1 MRLSSPLKE
10 KLARFATRVV
20 TLLGLVA
27 ATVVPGIA
35 VTGSA
40 TLADAAAKAQYDHIF
55 VIVEENTEFSGAIG
69 NPLLPYF
76 NQLAS
81 KYGLATQYFGT
92 IHPSEGNYVGM
103 VGGNSYGITDDKP
116 YTVHTISQPSI
127 VDQLEGAGLTWKGY
141 FQSMPTPGY
150 TGTCYPTTGP
160 CLYASK
166 HNGFINFAHVQS
178 SSAELAL
185 MVPDTSLSTDLAN
198 GTVPNFA
205 FIVPDQCHDKH
216 GIGGTCVDPQ
226 LSTQTD
232 VYLQSTVTA
241 IFNSQAWQGGKSAIV
256 VVWDE
261 GNTALGCCD
270 ANPGGGQ
277 VATVVIQNANQ
288 TQLRDATPSNHY
300 SLVATLQAAF
310 NLGCTFNGAP
320 IGFTCDTA
328 NGVQPMA
335 FLFGLH

>member
-1 MRLSSPLKE
+1 MRFASPLKE
-10 KLARFATRVV
+10 IPARFATRVV
-20 TLLGLVA
+20 TLLTLVM
-27 ATVVPGIA
+27 ATVVPGFGLA
-35 VTGSA
+35 GSA
-40 TLADAAAKAQYDHIF
+40 TLADAKSKAQYDHIF

-69 NPLLPYF
+69 NPLLPFF

-81 KYGLATQYFGT
+81 TYGLATQYFGT

-116 YTVHTISQPSI
+116 YVTHTVNQPSI
-127 VDQLEGAGLTWKGY
+127 VDQLESAGLTWKGY
-141 FQSMPTPGY
+141 FQSMPTPGFL
-150 TGTCYPTTGP
+150 GTCFPTSP

-166 HNGFINFAHVQS
+166 HNGFLNFAHVQF
-178 SSAELAL
+178 SATEQAL
-185 MVPDTSLSTDLAN
+185 MVPDTNLSNDLAN

-232 VYLQSTVTA
+232 AYLQSTVTA
-241 IFNSQAWQGGKSAIV
+241 IMSSTAWQSGTSAIV

-261 GNTALGCCD
+261 GDTTLGCCD
-270 ANPGGGQ
+270 ANPGGGR
-277 VATVVIQNANQ
+277 VATVVVQNQNA
-288 TQLRDATPSNHY
+288 TKLSDATPFNHY

-310 NLGCTFNGAP
+310 NLGCTFNGTP
-320 IGFTCDTA
+320 VGFTCDTA
-328 NGVQPMA
+328 NGVQPMSI
-335 FLFGLH
+335 LFGLH

>member
-10 KLARFATRVV
+10 KVARFATRVV
-20 TLLGLVA
+20 TLGALVL
-27 ATVVPGIA
+27 ATVVPGLGLA
-35 VTGSA
+35 GSA
-40 TLADAAAKAQYDHIF
+40 TLADAKSKAQYDHIF
-55 VIVEENTEFSGAIG
+55 VIVEENTEYGTAIG

-81 KYGLATQYFGT
+81 TYGLATQYFGT

-103 VGGNSYGITDDKP
+103 VGGNSYGIRDDKP
-116 YTVHTISQPSI
+116 YFTHTINQPSI
-127 VDQLEGAGLTWKGY
+127 VDQLEAAGLTWKGY

-150 TGTCYPTTGP
+150 RGTCFPTSP

-166 HNGFINFAHVQS
+166 HNGFLNFAHVQLS
-178 SSAELAL
+178 LTEMAL
-185 MVPDTSLSTDLAN
+185 LVPDTNLSADLAT
-198 GTVPNFA
+198 GAVPNFA

-216 GIGGTCVDPQ
+216 GLGGTCVDPQ

-232 VYLQSTVTA
+232 AYLQSTVNLIMSSA
-241 IFNSQAWQGGKSAIV
+241 AWQDGTSAIV

-261 GNTALGCCD
+261 GDTTLGCCD

-277 VATVVIQNANQ
+277 VATVVVQNQNE
-288 TQLRDATPSNHY
+288 TKLRDSTPFNHY

-310 NLGCTFNGAP
+310 GLGCQFNGSP
-320 IGFTCDTA
+320 VGFTCDTA
-328 NGVQPMA
+328 NGVQPMSI
-335 FLFGLH
+335 LFGLK

>member
-1 MRLSSPLKE
+1 MRLSSPWKE
-10 KLARFATRVV
+10 IPARFATRVATIL
-20 TLLGLVA
+20 TLVI
-27 ATVVPGIA
+27 ATVVPGFGLA
-35 VTGSA
+35 GSA
-40 TLADAAAKAQYDHIF
+40 TPAGATNKAQYDHIF

-81 KYGLATQYFGT
+81 TYGLATQYFGT

-103 VGGNSYGITDDKP
+103 VGGNSYGITDDRP
-116 YTVHTISQPSI
+116 YTVHQINQPSI

-141 FQSMPTPGY
+141 FQSMPFAGY
-150 TGTCYPTTGP
+150 PGTCFPTTGP

-166 HNGFINFAHVQS
+166 HNGFVNFVHVS
-178 SSAELAL
+178 SNPAEMANL
-185 MVPDTSLSTDLAN
+185 VPDTSLSTDLAN
-198 GTVPNFA
+198 NTVPNFA

-232 VYLQSTVTA
+232 AYLQSTVTG
-241 IFNSQAWQGGKSAIV
+241 IMNSQAWQGGKSAIA

-261 GNTALGCCD
+261 GDTTLGCCD

-277 VATVVIQNANQ
+277 VATVVIQNANE

-310 NLGCTFNGAP
+310 NLGCTFDGAP
-320 IGFTCDTA
+320 VGFTCDTA
-328 NGVQPMA
+328 NGVQPMS